1 MADGI
6 HDRRQYSVERLKEL
20 HKEVGP
26 LDDVID
32 RYDVCVYVTGSYGR
46 LEAWEDSDIDV
57 FFLGRSGAEGSGLP
71 RLRQTKL
78 MAGLIDV
85 AERMGF
91 PEFSQDGRWLEVHYV
106 DQMAEILGSP
116 QDDSQNAFTAR
127 MLLLLES
134 RPVLRKELYGELLD
148 EVVEMYFRDFEDHP
162 ATFVPSVLNN
172 DVLRFWRT
180 LTLNYEAARLEVHRA
195 EAEDVPRAKASIALK
210 NYKLKFSRLATCF
223 SMVVNLA
230 RASCPV
236 RQGEVIRLAGLTPQ
250 ERFDDLRGHS
260 LKADCLLDDMA
271 ERYAGFL
278 DAVQRPKEEHLAE
291 LEEPKARDALLD
303 SASKYG
309 TDIFELLCHV
319 ADRDRLRYLVV

>member
-6 HDRRQYSVERLKEL
+6 HDRRQYSVERLEDL
-20 HKEVGP
+20 NEVVRA

-32 RYDVCVYVTGSYGR
+32 PYEVCIYVTGSYGR
-46 LEAWEDSDIDV
+46 LEAWDGSDIDV
-57 FFLGRSGAEGSGLP
+57 FFLGRSGAKGSGLP

-78 MAGLIDV
+78 MAGLIAG
-85 AERMGF
+85 AEQLSF

-106 DQMAEILGSP
+106 DEMAEILGSP
-116 QDDSQNAFTAR
+116 RDDSQNAFTAR

-134 RPVLRKELYGELLD
+134 RPVLREHLYRELLD
-148 EVVEMYFRDFEDHP
+148 EVVAMYFRDFDDHP

-180 LTLNYEAARLEVHRA
+180 LTLNYEAERLEVHRA
-195 EAEDVPRAKASIALK
+195 EGDGERRAKASIALK

-230 RASCPV
+230 RATCPV
-236 RQGEVIRLAGLTPQ
+236 RPEEVIRLAGLTPQ
-250 ERFDDLRGHS
+250 ERFNDLRGCS
-260 LKADCLLDDMA
+260 READRLLDDMA

-278 DAVQRPKEEHLAE
+278 DAVQRPKQELLAE
-291 LEEPKARDALLD
+291 LEDPKAREGLLD
-303 SASKYG
+303 SAGEYG